1 MAQRHDENLLT
12 SHLKSL
18 TNIFKKKKAQGVSKE
33 HDFGIVLKDHILSKC
48 IVQGF
53 FLCCF

>member
-1 MAQRHDENLLT
+1 MTQRHDKNLLT

-33 HDFGIVLKDHILSKC
+33 HDFSSADANNMGSL
-48 IVQGF
+48 
-53 FLCCF
+53 